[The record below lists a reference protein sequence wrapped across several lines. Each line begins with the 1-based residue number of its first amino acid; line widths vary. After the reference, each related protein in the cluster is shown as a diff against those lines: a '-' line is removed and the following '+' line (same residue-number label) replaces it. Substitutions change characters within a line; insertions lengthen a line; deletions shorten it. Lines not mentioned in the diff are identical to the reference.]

1 MGGGNRNEIYIIDE
15 LIYGIRNLELVF
27 GHTLAPY
34 PSLRL
39 LLSRVYEDDR

>member
-1 MGGGNRNEIYIIDE
+1 MGGGNRNDIYIIE
-15 LIYGIRNLELVF
+15 SIYGIRNLELVF